1 LEIKRFGIRVFGI
14 VSKRLRGDCEH
25 FINVGLRDGDGEP
38 RIRGFAGI
46 HDPIVSEAP
55 SMIMGHYLYGTQNIP
70 KRPETYDHGKKNTF
84 KAPLFI
90 YFAPGLPYR
99 EQEPRVP
106 ETSPSR
112 LERFPA
118 RYEK

>member
-1 LEIKRFGIRVFGI
+1 MSWKVEIKRFGIRVFGI

-55 SMIMGHYLYGTQNIP
+55 SMIMLHRNVDQHVCKAKRIIP
-70 KRPETYDHGKKNTF
+70 SSF
-84 KAPLFI
+84 F
-90 YFAPGLPYR
+90 
-99 EQEPRVP
+99 
-106 ETSPSR
+106 
-112 LERFPA
+112 
-118 RYEK
+118 